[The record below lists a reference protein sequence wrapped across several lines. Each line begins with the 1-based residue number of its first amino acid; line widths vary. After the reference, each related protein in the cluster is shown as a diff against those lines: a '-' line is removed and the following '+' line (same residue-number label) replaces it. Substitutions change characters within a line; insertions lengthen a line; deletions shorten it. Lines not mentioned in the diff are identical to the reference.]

1 MDFHSRLCS
10 CLLSFA
16 VFIRFALGDQE
27 GFLSLSCGG
36 SISYV
41 DSLNISWIPDGAYVS
56 GGNTTT
62 VDYIPDGSSSPS
74 RLPVRFFPNSEA
86 RKCYRLPVANNV
98 SSLVLLRTGFVYKNY
113 DGLNTPPAFSV
124 SLGRAITTTVNLA
137 DSDPWIEEFLWQ
149 VDKDIL
155 PICFHSFPHSGF
167 PVVSSLELRPLPQGA
182 YAAAL
187 GDSPNKLLRKTYRI
201 NCGYNAALRYPVDEF
216 DRIWDAD
223 EDFSPFHV
231 SSGVDVQTN
240 FNNMSVVIERPP
252 PAVLETAR
260 VLARWRDMTYTFPLD
275 HHLGGLQGDYY
286 VVLYFAG
293 ILPVPPTFDV
303 LINGDVF
310 QSNYTVSRWEVASL
324 AFTLRGTKSLNVTL
338 KTISYYPLLNALEVY
353 EILDIP
359 WETSSTTVSALQVIQ
374 QSTGLDLGWEDD
386 PCSPITWDHLECEGN
401 LVTSLELSD
410 IDLRSIGPTFS
421 DLLDLKSLDLHNTSL
436 TGEIQNLGGLQ
447 YLKRLNLSFNELTAF
462 GSELEDLVNLQVL
475 DLQNNSLQGIVP
487 DNLGELKDLHLLNL
501 ENNKLQGPLPR
512 SLNRHSLKIRA
523 SGNLCLSFSTTFC
536 NDFSINP
543 SIETPE
549 VTVLAPK
556 KHKAAGKKKL
566 PLIIGAVGASV
577 LSLSLVLLAVFLY
590 LRHKERARDPTY
602 ASSGIMDMKKWNN
615 GAKVFSHKEIKTAT
629 NNFKQVIG
637 RGSFGSVY
645 VGKLPDGKQ
654 VAVKVRFDKTQLG
667 ADSFIN
673 EVCLLSQI
681 RHQNLVSL
689 EGFCQESKQQILV
702 YEYLPG
708 GSLADNLY
716 GANSK
721 KLTLSWVRRLKI
733 AIDAAKGL
741 DYLHN
746 GSEPRIIH
754 RDVKCSN
761 ILLDMD
767 MNAKVSDF
775 GLCKQITRADATH
788 VTTVVKGTAGYL
800 DPEYYS
806 TRQLTEKSDVYS
818 FGVVLLELI
827 CGREPLDHSGTPDS
841 FNLVLWAKPY
851 LQAGAFEIVDESIK
865 GSYDEESMRRA
876 ALIASTS
883 VERDALRRPNI
894 AQVLAEL
901 KEAYSIQLSY
911 LASAGLAN

>member
-1 MDFHSRLCS
+1 MDFHWRLCL

-16 VFIRFALGDQE
+16 VFIQFALGDQE

-56 GGNTTT
+56 SGNTTT
-62 VDYIPDGSSSPS
+62 VDFVRDGSSSS
-74 RLPVRFFPNSEA
+74 STLPVRFFPDSEA

-98 SSLVLLRTGFVYKNY
+98 SSLVLVRAGFVYKNY

-124 SLGRAITTTVNLA
+124 SLGRAITTSVNLA
-137 DSDPWIEEFLWQ
+137 DADPWVEEFVWQ

-167 PVVSSLELRPLPQGA
+167 PVISSLELRPLPQGA
-182 YAAAL
+182 YAAGL

-231 SSGVDVQTN
+231 SSGVDVQSN

-275 HHLGGLQGDYY
+275 HHLGLQGDYY

-374 QSTGLDLGWEDD
+374 QSTGLDLG
-386 PCSPITWDHLECEGN
+386 
-401 LVTSLELSD
+401 
-410 IDLRSIGPTFS
+410 
-421 DLLDLKSLDLHNTSL
+421 DLHNTSL

-447 YLKRLNLSFNELTAF
+447 YLKKLNLSFNQLTAF

-512 SLNRHSLKIRA
+512 SLNRESLKIRA
-523 SGNLCLSFSTTFC
+523 SGNLCLSFSTTFF

-543 SIETPE
+543 SIETPQ

-556 KHKAAGKKKL
+556 KHKAAKNKL
-566 PLIIGAVGASV
+566 PLIIGAVVGSV

-590 LRHKERARDPTY
+590 VRYKERARDPTY
-602 ASSGIMDMKKWNN
+602 ASRRGGIDMKNWRS
-615 GAKVFSHKEIKTAT
+615 GAKVFSYKEIKTAT
-629 NNFKQVIG
+629 NNFKEVIG

-645 VGKLPDGKQ
+645 LGKLPDGKQ

-716 GANSK
+716 G
-721 KLTLSWVRRLKI
+721 
-733 AIDAAKGL
+733 G
-741 DYLHN
+741 
-746 GSEPRIIH
+746 
-754 RDVKCSN
+754 
-761 ILLDMD
+761 
-767 MNAKVSDF
+767 
-775 GLCKQITRADATH
+775 
-788 VTTVVKGTAGYL
+788 
-800 DPEYYS
+800 YYS